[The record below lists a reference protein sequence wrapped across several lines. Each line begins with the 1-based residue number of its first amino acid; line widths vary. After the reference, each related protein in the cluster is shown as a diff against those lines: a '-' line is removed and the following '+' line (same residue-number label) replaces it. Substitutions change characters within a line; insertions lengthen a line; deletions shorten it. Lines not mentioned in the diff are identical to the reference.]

1 MIGIGC
7 QHLLDVGSTDECHSV
22 TDTGGVQFAYG
33 YKFIDVLT
41 GTAHEGGCFG
51 KGEILLMLYLHEW
64 LSQFEEV
71 VLLNCFGS
79 FGFGLTSLVAIA
91 LHSASGLK
99 GLTAKSTFLG
109 YFHTAYRLLVSHLH
123 PHVSEVVN
131 GGKQSSTVV
140 AFLLDVIILTYRGG
154 ICHSL

>member
-7 QHLLDVGSTDECHSV
+7 QHLLDVGSTNECHAV
-22 TDTGGVQFAYG
+22 ADTGGVQFTCG

-64 LSQFEEV
+64 LSQLEEV
-71 VLLNCFGS
+71 VLLHCSGS
-79 FGFGLTSLVAIA
+79 FGFGLTRLAAIA
-91 LHSASGLK
+91 LHSASGLE

-109 YFHTAYRLLVSHLH
+109 YFHTAYRLLISLLHSHL
-123 PHVSEVVN
+123 SEVVN
-131 GGKQSSTVV
+131 GSKQSLTVV
-140 AFLLDVIILTYRGG
+140 AFLHDVIILTYRGG
-154 ICHSL
+154 ICLSS

>member
-1 MIGIGC
+1 MIGIAC
-7 QHLLDVGSTDECHSV
+7 QHLLDVGSANECHSAA
-22 TDTGGVQFAYG
+22 DTGGVQFANG

-71 VLLNCFGS
+71 VLLHCSGS
-79 FGFGLTSLVAIA
+79 FGLCLTSLAAIA
-91 LHSASGLK
+91 LHSASGLE

-109 YFHTAYRLLVSHLH
+109 YFHTAYRVLISHLH
-123 PHVSEVVN
+123 SHLSEVVN

-140 AFLLDVIILTYRGG
+140 AFLYDVTIITYRGG
-154 ICHSL
+154 ICHSS

>member
-7 QHLLDVGSTDECHSV
+7 QHLLDVGSTNECHSV
-22 TDTGGVQFAYG
+22 ADTGGVQFAYG

-41 GTAHEGGCFG
+41 GTAHEDGCFG

-71 VLLNCFGS
+71 VLLHCSGS
-79 FGFGLTSLVAIA
+79 LGFCLTSLTAIA

-99 GLTAKSTFLG
+99 GLTTKSTFLG
-109 YFHTAYRLLVSHLH
+109 YFHTAYRLLISLLH
-123 PHVSEVVN
+123 SHVSEVVN
-131 GGKQSSTVV
+131 GGKQ
-140 AFLLDVIILTYRGG
+140 
-154 ICHSL
+154 

>member
-7 QHLLDVGSTDECHSV
+7 QHLLDVSSANECHSV
-22 TDTGGVQFAYG
+22 ADTRSVQFAYG

-71 VLLNCFGS
+71 VLLHRSGS
-79 FGFGLTSLVAIA
+79 LGLSLTSLAAIA

-99 GLTAKSTFLG
+99 ELTAKSTFLG
-109 YFHTAYRLLVSHLH
+109 YFHTAYRLLISLLHSHV
-123 PHVSEVVN
+123 PEVVN
-131 GGKQSSTVV
+131 GGKQ
-140 AFLLDVIILTYRGG
+140 
-154 ICHSL
+154 

>member
-1 MIGIGC
+1 MIGIAC
-7 QHLLDVGSTDECHSV
+7 QHLLDVGSTNKCHSV
-22 TDTGGVQFAYG
+22 TDTGSVQLTCG

-64 LSQFEEV
+64 LSQFKEV
-71 VLLNCFGS
+71 VLLHCSGS
-79 FGFGLTSLVAIA
+79 LGFCLTSLTAIA

-109 YFHTAYRLLVSHLH
+109 YFHTAYRLLISLLH
-123 PHVSEVVN
+123 SHVSEVVN
-131 GGKQSSTVV
+131 GGKQ
-140 AFLLDVIILTYRGG
+140 L
-154 ICHSL
+154 

>member
-7 QHLLDVGSTDECHSV
+7 QHLLDVGSTNECHSV
-22 TDTGGVQFAYG
+22 ADTGGVQFANG

-71 VLLNCFGS
+71 VPLHCSGS
-79 FGFGLTSLVAIA
+79 FGLCLTSLAAIS
-91 LHSASGLK
+91 LHSASGFK
-99 GLTAKSTFLG
+99 GLTTKGTFLG
-109 YFHTAYRLLVSHLH
+109 NFHTAYRLLISLLHSHL
-123 PHVSEVVN
+123 SEMVN
-131 GGKQSSTVV
+131 GGKQ
-140 AFLLDVIILTYRGG
+140 
-154 ICHSL
+154 